1 MELRQYWHIV
11 WKRVWI
17 IVALL
22 VVVLIGSLALRAEPA
37 PLYQATMRFLV
48 GVAPEARTGDYYTVL
63 LLWPL
68 MAHPRCVAPEACTR
82 GYYTYDRYY
91 TWLSSEYLAD
101 DLSEVVKGSL
111 FADDVS
117 AYLAQGETPI
127 TVSPGAIQGSTVAEK
142 QHRILTLRITWGN
155 ADELAAIANAVAE
168 VLPQNGPDY
177 FATIGV
183 DQARFTLFDRPVVVP
198 VGKSLRER
206 LDLPI
211 RLSLALLAG
220 VALTFLL
227 DYLDDTVRNGAE
239 LEAMGITVLGEIP
252 RRSREPGIR
261 KPWLKLRSALRR

>member
-22 VVVLIGSLALRAEPA
+22 VVVLIGSLALRPQAA

-48 GVAPEARTGDYYTVL
+48 GVAPEICSGNYY
-63 LLWPL
+63 
-68 MAHPRCVAPEACTR
+68 C
-82 GYYTYDRYY
+82 YDRYY

-101 DLSEVVKGSL
+101 DLSEVVKYSA

-117 AYLAQGETPI
+117 AYLAQGGEPI

-155 ADELAAIANAVAE
+155 ADELAAIANAAAE
-168 VLPQNGPDY
+168 VLPQNGPGY
-177 FATIGV
+177 FAPVGI
-183 DQARFTLFDRPVVVP
+183 DRARFTLIGRPVVVP
-198 VGKSLRER
+198 VGQSLRER

-211 RLSLALLAG
+211 RLFLALLAG
-220 VALTFLL
+220 IALAFLL
-227 DYLDDTVRNGAE
+227 DYLDDTVRDQAD

-252 RRSREPGIR
+252 RRSRGFAFWKAR
-261 KPWLKLRSALRR
+261 D

>member
-17 IVALL
+17 IVVLL
-22 VVVLIGSLALRAEPA
+22 VVVLIGSLALRPKPA

-48 GVAPEARTGDYYTVL
+48 GVAPEARTGDYYT
-63 LLWPL
+63 
-68 MAHPRCVAPEACTR
+68 
-82 GYYTYDRYY
+82 YDRYY

-101 DLSEVVKGSL
+101 DLSEVVKYSA

-117 AYLAQGETPI
+117 ANLAQRGEPI

-155 ADELAAIANAVAE
+155 ADELAAIANAAAE

-177 FATIGV
+177 FAPIGAG
-183 DQARFTLFDRPVVVP
+183 QARFTLIDRPVVVP
-198 VGKSLRER
+198 MGKSLRER

-211 RLSLALLAG
+211 RLFLALLAG
-220 VALTFLL
+220 VALAFLL
-227 DYLDDTVRNGAE
+227 DYLDDTVRDVAE

-252 RRSREPGIR
+252 RRSRGF
-261 KPWLKLRSALRR
+261 AFRRRR

>member
-1 MELRQYWHIV
+1 MELRQYWHII

-17 IVALL
+17 VVALL
-22 VVVLIGSLALRAEPA
+22 VVVLIGSLAVRAKPT

-48 GVAPEARTGDYYTVL
+48 GVAPEARTGD
-63 LLWPL
+63 
-68 MAHPRCVAPEACTR
+68 
-82 GYYTYDRYY
+82 YYTYDRYY

-101 DLSEVVKGSL
+101 DLSEVVKGSAL
-111 FADDVS
+111 ADDVS
-117 AYLAQGETPI
+117 AYLAQGEIPI

-198 VGKSLRER
+198 VGKSLRVR

-211 RLSLALLAG
+211 RLFLALLAG

-227 DYLDDTVRNGAE
+227 DYLDDTVRDQAE

-261 KPWLKLRSALRR
+261 KPWLKLRSAFRR

>member
-1 MELRQYWHIV
+1 MELRRYWHIV

-22 VVVLIGSLALRAEPA
+22 VVVLIASLALRSKPA
-37 PLYQATMRFLV
+37 SPYQATMRFLV
-48 GVAPEARTGDYYTVL
+48 GVAPEACTGDYY
-63 LLWPL
+63 
-68 MAHPRCVAPEACTR
+68 C
-82 GYYTYDRYY
+82 YDRYY

-101 DLSEVVKGSL
+101 DLSEVLKGSL

-117 AYLAQGETPI
+117 AHLAQGETPI

-155 ADELAAIANAVAE
+155 PDELAAIANAAAE

-177 FATIGV
+177 FATIG
-183 DQARFTLFDRPVVVP
+183 AGEASFRLFDRPVVVP

-211 RLSLALLAG
+211 RLFLALLAG
-220 VALTFLL
+220 VALAFLL
-227 DYLDDTVRNGAE
+227 DYLDDTVRDQAD

-252 RRSREPGIR
+252 RRSRGF
-261 KPWLKLRSALRR
+261 ALWKARD

>member
-1 MELRQYWHIV
+1 MELRQYGHIV

-22 VVVLIGSLALRAEPA
+22 VVVLIGSLALRAKPA

-48 GVAPEARTGDYYTVL
+48 GKVPEVRTGDYYT
-63 LLWPL
+63 
-68 MAHPRCVAPEACTR
+68 
-82 GYYTYDRYY
+82 YDGYY

-101 DLSEVVKGSL
+101 DLSEVVKGSA
-111 FADDVS
+111 FAYDVS

-142 QHRILTLRITWGN
+142 QHRILTVRITWGN

-168 VLPQNGPDY
+168 VLPQNGPAY

-183 DQARFTLFDRPVVVP
+183 EEARFTLIHRPVVVP

-211 RLSLALLAG
+211 RLFLALLAG

-227 DYLDDTVRNGAE
+227 DYLDDTVRDGAE

-252 RRSREPGIR
+252 RRSRGPGIR
-261 KPWLKLRSALRR
+261 KPWLKLRSAPFDKLRAGPRR

>member
-22 VVVLIGSLALRAEPA
+22 VVVLVASLALRAEPA

-48 GVAPEARTGDYYTVL
+48 GVEPEARTGD
-63 LLWPL
+63 
-68 MAHPRCVAPEACTR
+68 
-82 GYYTYDRYY
+82 YYTYDRYY

-101 DLSEVVKGSL
+101 DLSEVIKGSA

-117 AYLAQGETPI
+117 AYLAQGGEPI
-127 TVSPGAIQGSTVAEK
+127 TVLPGAIQGSTVAEK

-155 ADELAAIANAVAE
+155 ADQLAAIANAAAE
-168 VLPQNGPDY
+168 VLPQNGPTY
-177 FATIGV
+177 FAPIGV
-183 DQARFTLFDRPVVVP
+183 EQARFTLIDRPVVVP

-211 RLSLALLAG
+211 RLFLALLAG
-220 VALTFLL
+220 IALTFLL
-227 DYLDDTVRNGAE
+227 DYLDDTVRDQAD

-252 RRSREPGIR
+252 RRSRGF
-261 KPWLKLRSALRR
+261 ALWRARD

>member
-11 WKRVWI
+11 WERVWI
-17 IVALL
+17 IVVLL
-22 VVVLIGSLALRAEPA
+22 VVVLIGSLVLRAKPV

-48 GVAPEARTGDYYTVL
+48 GVAPEACTGDYYIFQRWL
-63 LLWPL
+63 PL
-68 MAHPRCVAPEACTR
+68 VPVWWVAPDVCT
-82 GYYTYDRYY
+82 GGCYTYDRYY

-101 DLSEVVKGSL
+101 DLSEVVKYSA

-117 AYLAQGETPI
+117 AHLAQGETPI
-127 TVSPGAIQGSTVAEK
+127 TVSPGAIQGFTVAGK

-155 ADELAAIANAVAE
+155 ADELAAIANAAAE

-177 FATIGV
+177 FAPIGV
-183 DQARFTLFDRPVVVP
+183 DQARFTLIDRPVVVP

-211 RLSLALLAG
+211 RLFLALLAG
-220 VALTFLL
+220 VALAFLL
-227 DYLDDTVRNGAE
+227 DYLDDTVRDQAE
-239 LEAMGITVLGEIP
+239 LEAMGMTVLGEIP

>member
-17 IVALL
+17 VVALL

-48 GVAPEARTGDYYTVL
+48 GVAPEARTGDYYT
-63 LLWPL
+63 
-68 MAHPRCVAPEACTR
+68 
-82 GYYTYDRYY
+82 YDRYY

-101 DLSEVVKGSL
+101 DLSEVVKGSAL
-111 FADDVS
+111 ADDVS
-117 AYLAQGETPI
+117 AYLAQGEIPI

-168 VLPQNGPDY
+168 
-177 FATIGV
+177 
-183 DQARFTLFDRPVVVP
+183 
-198 VGKSLRER
+198 
-206 LDLPI
+206 DLPI
-211 RLSLALLAG
+211 RLFLALLAG

-227 DYLDDTVRNGAE
+227 DYLDDTVRDQAE

-252 RRSREPGIR
+252 RRSRGFAFWRARER
-261 KPWLKLRSALRR
+261 

>member
-17 IVALL
+17 IVVLLL
-22 VVVLIGSLALRAEPA
+22 VVLSGSLALRPKPA

-48 GVAPEARTGDYYTVL
+48 GVAPELCTGD
-63 LLWPL
+63 
-68 MAHPRCVAPEACTR
+68 
-82 GYYTYDRYY
+82 YYTYDRYY

-101 DLSEVVKGSL
+101 DLSEVVKYSA

-142 QHRILTLRITWGN
+142 QHRILTLRITWAN
-155 ADELAAIANAVAE
+155 AEELTAIANAAAE
-168 VLPQNGPDY
+168 VLPRNGPGY
-177 FATIGV
+177 FAPIGV
-183 DQARFTLFDRPVVVP
+183 DQARFTLIDRPVVVP

-211 RLSLALLAG
+211 RLFLALLAG

-227 DYLDDTVRNGAE
+227 DYLDDTVRDGAE
-239 LEAMGITVLGEIP
+239 LEEMGITVLGEIP
-252 RRSREPGIR
+252 QPRRRFF
-261 KPWLKLRSALRR
+261 

>member
-37 PLYQATMRFLV
+37 PLYQATLRFTV
-48 GVAPEARTGDYYTVL
+48 GVPPESRTGD
-63 LLWPL
+63 
-68 MAHPRCVAPEACTR
+68 
-82 GYYTYDRYY
+82 YYTYDRYY
-91 TWLSSEYLAD
+91 TWLTSEYIAD
-101 DLSEVVKGSL
+101 DFSEVVKSQA
-111 FADDVS
+111 FAEDVS
-117 AYLAQGETPI
+117 AILAEKQEDFAVPA
-127 TVSPGAIQGSTVAEK
+127 GAIQGSTVAEK
-142 QHRILTLRITWGN
+142 QHRILTVRITWG
-155 ADELAAIANAVAE
+155 DPGQLQAIAEAAE
-168 VLPQNGPDY
+168 EALREKSGKY
-177 FATIGV
+177 FAQLGSEGATVYVI
-183 DQARFTLFDRPVVVP
+183 DKSPPMA
-198 VGKSLRER
+198 VGRSLRER

-211 RLSLALLAG
+211 RLFLALLAG

-227 DYLDDTVRNGAE
+227 DYLDDTVRDGAE